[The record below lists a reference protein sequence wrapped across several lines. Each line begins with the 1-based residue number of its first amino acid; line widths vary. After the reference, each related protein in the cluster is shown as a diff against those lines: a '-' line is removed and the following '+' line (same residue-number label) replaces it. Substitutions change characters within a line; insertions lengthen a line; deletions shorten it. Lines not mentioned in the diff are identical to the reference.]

1 MRFVLIALQQRKG
14 YACHAPTSIT
24 WTVLRNYE
32 SLVSSKFVHCAVQT
46 CRQGLGSY
54 TMKLRVAG
62 SFFTGS
68 MGAAPKGRG
77 VRWSI
82 QLMLGKWMR
91 FSGCSKRQQIKGT
104 RRLFLF
110 SGKFIISVRAWPR
123 MHQWQ

>member
-1 MRFVLIALQQRKG
+1 MTHTPSHTPSPLALSFR
-14 YACHAPTSIT
+14 HV
-24 WTVLRNYE
+24 W
-32 SLVSSKFVHCAVQT
+32 H
-46 CRQGLGSY
+46 

-104 RRLFLF
+104 RRPFLF

-123 MHQWQ
+123 MHQWH